1 MRRLVV
7 AVLVAALA
15 IALAITLAGCG
26 GDQPSAEEAAVGAEP
41 EAAAPSAPVSA
52 VGAGIQPPEDAS
64 PTEAQAYE
72 PFPTDPETVPDSVLT
87 RLEASQPMLVYF
99 YDSDQP
105 TTKDQT
111 TIVNSVLA
119 DYRGLVDLVRFD
131 IGKYAGT
138 NGEEIQVDERMLDD
152 PEADKAMKL
161 AGELGVSF
169 TPYIIIVDE
178 KGYTLFRGS
187 GFVDDSTLE
196 QQILLIGE

>member
-7 AVLVAALA
+7 AAVVAALA
-15 IALAITLAGCG
+15 IALAVTLAGCG
-26 GDQPSAEEAAVGAEP
+26 GDQPSAEEPAIGAEP
-41 EAAAPSAPVSA
+41 EAAAPPAPASA

-72 PFPTDPETVPDSVLT
+72 PLPKDPEIVPESVLT
-87 RLEASQPMLVYF
+87 RLEAGQPMLVYF
-99 YDSDQP
+99 YDSEQP

-111 TIVNSVLA
+111 AIINEVLA

-138 NGEEIQVDERMLDD
+138 DGEEIQVDERMLED
-152 PEADKAMKL
+152 PEADKAMKF

-169 TPYIIIVDE
+169 TPYILIVDE

-187 GFVDDSTLE
+187 GLVDDSTLE
-196 QQILLIGE
+196 QQILRIGG